1 MFDAEPTSNP
11 GDLRRAMSELWERR
25 RDEILAMVDSAIALA
40 DAAKFV
46 EDADDTPLSV
56 ATDLRNITHQ
66 LVGIIG
72 VFGID
77 EVRFLMTN
85 IDAAANRALDRRNAE
100 RTGDRL
106 RHLRGLLEKHP
117 GASATPED
125 HRPR

>member
-1 MFDAEPTSNP
+1 MSHAEQISNS
-11 GDLRRAMSELWERR
+11 GDLRRAISKLWERR

-40 DAAKFV
+40 DAAKLV
-46 EDADDTPLSV
+46 EDADESPLSSV
-56 ATDLRNITHQ
+56 TDLRNITHQ
-66 LVGIIG
+66 LIGILG

-77 EVRFLMTN
+77 EVRSLMTN
-85 IDAAANRALDRRNAE
+85 IDAAANRALDRQNAE

>member
-1 MFDAEPTSNP
+1 MFDVEPTSNS
-11 GDLRRAMSELWERR
+11 GDLRHAISELWERR

-46 EDADDTPLSV
+46 DDADDTTLSSV
-56 ATDLRNITHQ
+56 TDLRNITHQ
-66 LVGIIG
+66 LIGILG

-77 EVRFLMTN
+77 EVRSLMTN
-85 IDAAANRALDRRNAE
+85 IDAAANRALDRRNSE
-100 RTGDRL
+100 RTGDLL

>member
-1 MFDAEPTSNP
+1 VSHAEQTSNG
-11 GDLRRAMSELWERR
+11 GDLRRAISELWERR

-40 DAAKFV
+40 DAAKLV
-46 EDADDTPLSV
+46 DDADDTTLSAV
-56 ATDLRNITHQ
+56 TDLRNITHQ
-66 LVGIIG
+66 LIGILG

-77 EVRFLMTN
+77 EVRSLMTD
-85 IDAAANRALDRRNAE
+85 IDTAANRSLDRRNAE

-106 RHLRGLLEKHP
+106 RHLRGLLEKRP

>member
-1 MFDAEPTSNP
+1 MFDVEPTSNS
-11 GDLRRAMSELWERR
+11 GDLRHAISELWERR

-46 EDADDTPLSV
+46 DDADDTTLSSV
-56 ATDLRNITHQ
+56 TDLRNITHQ
-66 LVGIIG
+66 LIGILG

-77 EVRFLMTN
+77 EVRSLMTD
-85 IDAAANRALDRRNAE
+85 IDTDANRALDRRNSE
-100 RTGDRL
+100 RTGDLL

>member
-1 MFDAEPTSNP
+1 MFDVEPTSNS
-11 GDLRRAMSELWERR
+11 GDLRHAISELWERR

-40 DAAKFV
+40 DAAKLV
-46 EDADDTPLSV
+46 DDADDTTLSAV
-56 ATDLRNITHQ
+56 TDLRNITHQ
-66 LVGIIG
+66 VIGILG

-77 EVRFLMTN
+77 EVRSLMTN
-85 IDAAANRALDRRNAE
+85 IDAAANRALDRRNSE
-100 RTGDRL
+100 RTGDLL

>member
-1 MFDAEPTSNP
+1 MFDVEPTSNS

-25 RDEILAMVDSAIALA
+25 RDEILAMIDSAIALA
-40 DAAKFV
+40 DAAMIF
-46 EDADDTPLSV
+46 ECADDTPLSAV
-56 ATDLRNITHQ
+56 TNLRNITHQ
-66 LVGIIG
+66 LIGILG

-77 EVRFLMTN
+77 EVRSLMTD
-85 IDAAANRALDRRNAE
+85 IDSDANRALDRRNAE

-117 GASATPED
+117 GASTTPED

>member
-1 MFDAEPTSNP
+1 MFDVEPTSNS
-11 GDLRRAMSELWERR
+11 GDLRHAISELWERR

-40 DAAKFV
+40 DAAKLV
-46 EDADDTPLSV
+46 DDADDTTLSAV
-56 ATDLRNITHQ
+56 TDLRNITHQ
-66 LVGIIG
+66 LIGILG

-77 EVRFLMTN
+77 EVRSLMTD
-85 IDAAANRALDRRNAE
+85 IDTDANRALDRRNAE